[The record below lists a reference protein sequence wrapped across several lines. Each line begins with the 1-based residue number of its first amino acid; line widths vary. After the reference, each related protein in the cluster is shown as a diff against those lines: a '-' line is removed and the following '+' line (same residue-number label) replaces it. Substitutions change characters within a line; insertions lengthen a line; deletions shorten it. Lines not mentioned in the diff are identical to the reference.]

1 MGFSLTAW
9 EMFGYGEIEALGRN
23 MIELVVPRALRPLHR
38 ERLHAC
44 AAATWSLGREVG
56 ELRGGR

>member
-1 MGFSLTAW
+1 MGFSLAAW
-9 EMFGYGEIEALGRN
+9 EMFGYGETEAVGRN
-23 MIELVVPRALRPLHR
+23 MIELVVPPAFRPSQR

-44 AAATWSLGREVG
+44 AATTRSLGREGG